1 MSALPHAD
9 PGRGVFETM
18 LVIAG
23 RAVELDAHIERL
35 STSVEALY
43 GRAAHPQA
51 RAMVLDRAAGI
62 EHGKLRLTVVP
73 RGRLSTREVGGPS
86 EASDDLAL
94 GVKAEEVDVE
104 AVFPAAERG
113 AALRSTV
120 VAGGLGEHKWADRD
134 LLERAA
140 VSAPGELPL
149 LLDEDGAVLEASRAS
164 VFVVHSER
172 LLTPPT
178 DGRILPSIARQQV
191 IEVASAAGI
200 ETSEE
205 RLTMADLRT
214 REVFLTGSVRG
225 VEPVRALD
233 GAELALPGEL
243 SARVAAGLRR
253 RWRVP
258 AAKPV
263 AAGAGGQPGGQPGR

>member
-1 MSALPHAD
+1 MPALPHAD

-18 LVIAG
+18 LFIAG

-43 GRAAHPQA
+43 DRALPRQA
-51 RAMVLDRAAGI
+51 RAMVRERAAGV

-73 RGRLSTREVGGPS
+73 I
-86 EASDDLAL
+86 ADLAL
-94 GVKAEEVDVE
+94 EVAAAEVDIGV
-104 AVFPAAERG
+104 VFPGANRG
-113 AALRSTV
+113 ATLRSTV
-120 VAGGLGEHKWADRD
+120 VTGGLGEHKWADRD
-134 LLERAA
+134 LLDRAA
-140 VSAPGELPL
+140 ASAPGELPL
-149 LLDEDGAVLEASRAS
+149 LLDADGAVLEASRAS
-164 VFVVHSER
+164 VFVVAGER

-205 RLTMADLRT
+205 RLTLADLQG

-225 VEPVRALD
+225 VEPAVGLD
-233 GAELALPGEL
+233 GSELLPPGEL
-243 SARVAAGLRR
+243 SGRIAAGLRH

-258 AAKPV
+258 AAEPV
-263 AAGAGGQPGGQPGR
+263 AAVAGELRGDPPGR